1 MLYCTAGWI
10 KRKIYD
16 TITYIHQIV
25 DSYIMFGGG
34 GWHWWKKNSG
44 LSINKNLLI
53 LEDIYIKDCIF
64 YTCNACLFRTIYVR
78 NRKRTH
84 VKGYK
89 SLCCKEKKNI
99 FLIVKM
105 WKCYKGRVC
114 RYDVRVFLILVF
126 LIFPLFFLN
135 REKEIYTQF

>member
-1 MLYCTAGWI
+1 MCDVVLCSRTAGWI
-10 KRKIYD
+10 ERKEIYD
-16 TITYIHQIV
+16 LSIHTNHITV
-25 DSYIMFGGG
+25 DSYIMLEMG
-34 GWHWWKKNSG
+34 GWVVFFFPSSG
-44 LSINKNLLI
+44 RWNDLWGMSINKNLLI

-105 WKCYKGRVC
+105 LEKGERET
-114 RYDVRVFLILVF
+114 FLDMM
-126 LIFPLFFLN
+126 
-135 REKEIYTQF
+135 